1 MTLHYQRRANLTTKT
16 FIFIT
21 FSVAA
26 ILTLR
31 GIATGPDAVQDR
43 QATVNKAPS
52 AVDGKAMFDTYCTSC
67 HGREA
72 KGDGPAAAA
81 LKKPPAD
88 LTHISA
94 RNNGTFPVEKIRRFI
109 DGRENVAGHGSR
121 EMPVWGGLFIGVDRD
136 SDMGKIR
143 IANLTEYLRSIQK

>member
-1 MTLHYQRRANLTTKT
+1 MTFHHQRRANLTTKT

-31 GIATGPDAVQDR
+31 VSALGAEAVQDH
-43 QATVNKAPS
+43 QAGGKAPS

-67 HGREA
+67 HGKEG

-88 LTHISA
+88 LTRINA
-94 RNNGTFPVEKIRRFI
+94 RNNSTFPVEKIRRFI
-109 DGRENVAGHGSR
+109 DGRENVASHGTR
-121 EMPVWGGLFIGVDRD
+121 DMPVWGGLFIGVDRD

-143 IANLTEYLRSIQK
+143 IANLAEYLSSIQK